1 MTLPIPLLQCLFLVF
16 ISSPLFARC
25 RTTTS
30 EQSEQQPLRLHGSLL
45 FQGIYPGFRVGLE
58 RPIRQT
64 DYQHPDGRVRS
75 HQRAVLFY
83 VGMYYHPG
91 FHLNTFAGAEYIFRR
106 VGRRGLI
113 TEFRPSLALSRTFL
127 GAETYRVGEAGA
139 VETVSAAG
147 QFYAMPGLGFGIGK
161 ALGKPGS
168 NRPLACMINL
178 NLTGLAPYNGLVL
191 PTPMLEIGFRYQ
203 LSTSSVNIRHRIRTR
218 Q

>member
-1 MTLPIPLLQCLFLVF
+1 MTIPIPFLQCLLL
-16 ISSPLFARC
+16 ILLSGPLFAQR

-30 EQSEQQPLRLHGSLL
+30 DQSEQQPLRLHGSLL
-45 FQGIYPGFRVGLE
+45 LQGIYPGFRVGLE

-64 DYQHPDGRVRS
+64 DYHHPDGRISS

-83 VGMYYHPG
+83 VGMYCHPG

-127 GAETYRVGEAGA
+127 GAETYRVNEAGI
-139 VETVSAAG
+139 VETVSSAG

-161 ALGKPGS
+161 VLGKPGP
-168 NRPLACMINL
+168 NHPLACMVNL
-178 NLTGLAPYNGLVL
+178 NLTGLAPYNGLAL
-191 PTPMLEIGFRYQ
+191 PTPTLEVGFRYQ
-203 LSTSSVNIRHRIRTR
+203 LSTSSVHIRHRIRTH